1 MKLHSL
7 LLVAIFTAS
16 SSMQMQGAAKEHP
29 LEYRAQESFTE
40 LHGVDVRNLQNQ
52 MLGTIQYL
60 TTDLENARLVEVIVT
75 SGGGFLGIG
84 RRTTAVP
91 PRALIF
97 DNENHTIRLDV
108 SKERF
113 DASPKFDRSHMMPAS
128 QSTRV
133 AEINRYYGLQ
143 PWFYEDGQK
152 VIKNTQI
159 LRLGHIERADRL
171 LGFTIVNTKG
181 EYIGKVG
188 SLIYDLSKG
197 QIVHI
202 VAVNDGNATP
212 SSIIQPR
219 ALRFNRTYSGLVL
232 DDSMAELSGEP
243 HFKWIGGGST
253 AFQQESYVNREIEAD
268 HGVHSRQN
276 RRSGLI
282 NSAILMKQGKSFRDE
297 QKTARINEAIQADPT
312 LSTTAKEI
320 EVVTLNAQTTLR
332 GHVNS
337 VEGKQRI
344 GEIAAKS
351 GRAENV
357 SNLLEVRPPLT
368 ETVDLGSHL
377 RKW

>member
-7 LLVAIFTAS
+7 LLVGFFTAS
-16 SSMQMQGAAKEHP
+16 SSMQMQGAAKELP
-29 LEYRAQESFTE
+29 VEYRAQESFTE
-40 LHGVDVRNLQNQ
+40 LHGVDVWNLQNQ
-52 MLGTIQYL
+52 KLGTIQYL
-60 TTDLENARLVEVIVT
+60 TADLENARLVEVIVT
-75 SGGGFLGIG
+75 SGGGFLGMG

-91 PRALIF
+91 PPALIF
-97 DNENHTIRLDV
+97 DSENHTIRLDV

-113 DASPKFDRSHMMPAS
+113 DASPKFDRSHMMPAT
-128 QSTRV
+128 QSSRV

-152 VIKNTQI
+152 AIKNTQI

-171 LGFTIVNTKG
+171 LGFTIVNTKK

-202 VAVNDGNATP
+202 VAVNESNATP
-212 SSIIQPR
+212 RSIIQAR
-219 ALRFNRTYSGLVL
+219 ALRFNAANNGLVL
-232 DDSMAELSGEP
+232 DDSQAEFAREP
-243 HFKWIGGGST
+243 RFKWIGGGTT
-253 AFQQESYVNREIEAD
+253 AFQEESYVNREIDAD

-276 RRSGLI
+276 RRSGLV
-282 NSAILMKQGKSFRDE
+282 NSAILMKQGESFRDE
-297 QKTARINEAIQADPT
+297 QKTARINESIQADPT
-312 LSTTAKEI
+312 LSATAKEI
-320 EVVTLNAQTTLR
+320 EVATLNGQTTLR
-332 GHVNS
+332 GNVNT

-344 GEIAAKS
+344 GEIAAKA
-351 GRAENV
+351 GKPENV

-368 ETVDLGSHL
+368 GAVDMGSHL